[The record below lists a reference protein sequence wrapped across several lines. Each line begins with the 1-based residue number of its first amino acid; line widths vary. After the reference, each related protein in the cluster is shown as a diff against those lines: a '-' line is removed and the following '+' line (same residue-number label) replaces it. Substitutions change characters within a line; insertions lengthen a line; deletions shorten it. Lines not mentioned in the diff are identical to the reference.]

1 MSDTEPKQLVDA
13 DGKPLN
19 PKPPASWK
27 DKAKE
32 ALEEH
37 VQGKL
42 KKFAKLVPKNLIAWL
57 GAGFILF
64 AVVAFAVSSFPT
76 WSKLPYLGD
85 VVQWAQ
91 QRAIPKSTKFSVGI
105 AKIEGDADDAL
116 RTQML
121 DALRDL
127 PHVEPLRV
135 DRTTTLAAAGNVAAQ
150 ELAHHQEFQALL
162 KDSKNDLIVWGQVLG
177 AVQAKDRL
185 LRLHVTARDVG
196 AAGTDRLAAEQV
208 IKLPIASAALLQSA
222 IRTQVLTRLNSFDS
236 SKAVAKELLQE
247 VERVAQ
253 MVGNFPQGQT
263 RSAMLLTLGNAQLTV
278 GE

>member
-1 MSDTEPKQLVDA
+1 MSDTEPKQLVDT

-42 KKFAKLVPKNLIAWL
+42 KTFAKVVPKNLIAWL

-127 PHVEPLRV
+127 PHIEPLRI
-135 DRTTTLAAAGNVAAQ
+135 DRTTTLAAAGNVAMQ
-150 ELAHHQEFQALL
+150 EQAH
-162 KDSKNDLIVWGQVLG
+162 
-177 AVQAKDRL
+177 
-185 LRLHVTARDVG
+185 T
-196 AAGTDRLAAEQV
+196 
-208 IKLPIASAALLQSA
+208 
-222 IRTQVLTRLNSFDS
+222 
-236 SKAVAKELLQE
+236 
-247 VERVAQ
+247 
-253 MVGNFPQGQT
+253 GNF
-263 RSAMLLTLGNAQLTV
+263 RLC
-278 GE
+278 